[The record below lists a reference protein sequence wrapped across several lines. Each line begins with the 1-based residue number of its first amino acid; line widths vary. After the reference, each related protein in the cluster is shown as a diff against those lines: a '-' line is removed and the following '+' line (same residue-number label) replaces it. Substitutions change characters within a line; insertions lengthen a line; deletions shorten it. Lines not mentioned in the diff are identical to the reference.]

1 MQRGSEAEKHNARSG
16 KLPWKGSLRP
26 RESNDPFTADPHT
39 LMPRPPGRTPPG
51 SVRPPD
57 LARPARS
64 GPPARPSP
72 PVRVRARSVDHDF
85 GHGFYRVRCLLDLIA
100 LAAVSVT
107 VTGTATVA

>member
-1 MQRGSEAEKHNARSG
+1 MRYLEHAPRFKSRPTRPAPPNPTRLLGFARAT
-16 KLPWKGSLRP
+16 
-26 RESNDPFTADPHT
+26 SNMPHT